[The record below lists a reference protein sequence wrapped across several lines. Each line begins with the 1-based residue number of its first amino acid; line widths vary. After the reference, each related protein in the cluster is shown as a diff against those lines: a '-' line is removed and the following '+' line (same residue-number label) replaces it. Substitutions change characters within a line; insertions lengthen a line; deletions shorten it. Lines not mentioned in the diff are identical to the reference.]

1 VQWTSPDE
9 TRRLPFGERS
19 LTALAAEADLCV
31 GGDGLAW
38 LHTQGLLMEC
48 VHTVRVFARAT
59 PDQKELVLGALKA
72 AGLTTLMC
80 GDGTNDVGA
89 LKMAHCGV
97 ALLQVGCR
105 WHIHSRPWYSLGPY
119 PSPSR
124 GCTPTISALHVQR
137 LCAVRSF
144 ATCGLCFS
152 LHTCWKRTRPAVCA
166 QKGTRSGNS
175 RCASAGACGRR
186 RAKRRR

>member
-1 VQWTSPDE
+1 
-9 TRRLPFGERS
+9 
-19 LTALAAEADLCV
+19 V

-38 LHTQGLLMEC
+38 LHSQGLLAEC

-97 ALLQVGCR
+97 ALLQVGCVYVAFVGQR
-105 WHIHSRPWYSLGPY
+105 VPAKPLPFGPD
-119 PSPSR
+119 
-124 GCTPTISALHVQR
+124 
-137 LCAVRSF
+137 
-144 ATCGLCFS
+144 
-152 LHTCWKRTRPAVCA
+152 PA
-166 QKGTRSGNS
+166 
-175 RCASAGACGRR
+175 RR
-186 RAKRRR
+186 VAAHPR